1 MQILAIDPGEL
12 VGWCR
17 AEVVGN
23 FVITDYK
30 DGITPAKLFVET
42 LHETAGDYDLIVYE
56 TWRLFGSKSRAL
68 IGNEMLTSQ
77 CIGGIKLCA
86 WVHGVPIIG
95 QGPDIKKTADK
106 ICPEEWKHVI
116 DGESSV
122 HDEAHHVDA
131 FRHLIYYLWRQK
143 HNV

>member
-1 MQILAIDPGEL
+1 MKILAIDPGEL

-17 AEVVGN
+17 AEVDDDYQIV
-23 FVITDYK
+23 DYK
-30 DGITPAKLFVET
+30 DGITSAQAFVLKL
-42 LHETAGDYDLIVYE
+42 HDSAHDYDLIIYE
-56 TWRLFGSKSRAL
+56 TWRLFGSKAKTL

-77 CIGGIKLCA
+77 CIGGIKLGA
-86 WVHGVPIIG
+86 WISGTKIIG

-131 FRHLIYYLWRQK
+131 FRHLIYYLWRQQ

>member
-1 MQILAIDPGEL
+1 MKILAIDPGEL

-17 AEVVGN
+17 AEVDDDYQIV
-23 FVITDYK
+23 DYK
-30 DGITPAKLFVET
+30 DGITPAQVFVLKL
-42 LHETAGDYDLIVYE
+42 HDSAHDYDLIIYE
-56 TWRLFGSKSRAL
+56 TWRLFGSKAKTL

-77 CIGGIKLCA
+77 CIGGIKLSA
-86 WVHGVPIIG
+86 WISGTKIIG

-131 FRHLIYYLWRQK
+131 FRHLIYYLWRQQ